1 MRRRRSV
8 SLNDVEEKLVA
19 SCRDLVLPLVDADG
33 GQMYLVSASSDLV
46 HLHLTGTC
54 AGCPGAQM
62 TRERLIEPVVAKV
75 APKAVVKVTTGF
87 SAPSGAKQITAGR

>member
-1 MRRRRSV
+1 M
-8 SLNDVEEKLVA
+8 DAVEEKLVA
-19 SCRDLVLPLVDADG
+19 QCRDLVAPLVEADG
-33 GQMYLVSASSDLV
+33 GHLYLVAATQDLV
-46 HLHLTGTC
+46 HVHLTGTC

-87 SAPSGAKQITAGR
+87 APPEGAKRVERPA

>member
-1 MRRRRSV
+1 M
-8 SLNDVEEKLVA
+8 EEKLVA
-19 SCRDLVLPLVDADG
+19 SCRDFVAPLVHADG
-33 GQMYLVSASSDLV
+33 GQIYLVSATADLV

-75 APKAVVKVTTGF
+75 APKATVKVTTGF
-87 SAPSGAKQITAGR
+87 SPPEGAKAIVPAA